1 MGDANIT
8 IPEEAW
14 ALLISEPSVEETER
28 AAALIV
34 AAELER
40 TAKVLNTR
48 AVARHQIGADN
59 GDECD
64 EDCEANDCHTVSAVS
79 VYLMTR
85 DRLLRR
91 AADLRGSLTHKGEET
106 QP

>member
-1 MGDANIT
+1 MGERIT

-40 TAKVLNTR
+40 LASGFD
-48 AVARHQIGADN
+48 GAAQEFN
-59 GDECD
+59 KQAE
-64 EDCEANDCHTVSAVS
+64 EDRE
-79 VYLMTR
+79 R
-85 DRLLRR
+85 DRKLNLTGKSIGFERVAIDLWNRARELRV
-91 AADLRGSLTHKGEET
+91 GSLTHKGEERDE
-106 QP
+106 